1 MSSRISIKGK
11 GAELFFGGGDV
22 LESQSSSRD
31 ETSARKTDSV
41 LAGKTDSK
49 KASMPESKT
58 ARLQES
64 KTARHTEVAPGEPQS
79 SAVLRTLREAL
90 LEEHPV
96 NNSFR
101 YSQESLDAVRD
112 IAYELEVMRH
122 LKTSRNDI
130 MRLGLAWI
138 IDDYRAKGADSVLVA
153 VLKEERGKASR

>member
-22 LESQSSSRD
+22 LESPSSRD

-49 KASMPESKT
+49 KASMP
-58 ARLQES
+58 ES

>member
-22 LESQSSSRD
+22 LESPSSRD

-64 KTARHTEVAPGEPQS
+64 KTARHAEVAPGEPQS

-96 NNSFR
+96 NNTFR
-101 YSQESLDAVRD
+101 YSQESLDALRD
-112 IAYELEVMRH
+112 VVYELEVKRG

-138 IDDYRAKGADSVLVA
+138 VDDYRANGANSLLVA
-153 VLKEERGKASR
+153 VLKKERWKR

>member
-11 GAELFFGGGDV
+11 GAELFFGGAEV
-22 LESQSSSRD
+22 LESPSSRD

-58 ARLQES
+58 AR
-64 KTARHTEVAPGEPQS
+64 HTEVAPGEPRS

-112 IAYELEVMRH
+112 IAYELEVMRN

-153 VLKEERGKASR
+153 VLKEERGRASR